1 MATTAVMS
9 RRPPGTPWPALA
21 WALTLTLITTVL
33 LGALAHVVFLMDALA
48 YGFAEVISPGDD
60 LAAPDLARYVTAF
73 GVSSVLA
80 VGGGLLLTVA
90 LGRAKATTLWPS
102 AARGLTAAFVASV
115 AAAATM
121 FAMLGINPLALLP

>member
-1 MATTAVMS
+1 MAITAVAS
-9 RRPPGTPWPALA
+9 NRPPGTSWPALA
-21 WALTLTLITTVL
+21 WALTLTLVTTVL

-48 YGFAEVISPGDD
+48 YGFAEVISTESD

-90 LGRAKATTLWPS
+90 LGRTEATRWPS
-102 AARGLTAAFVASV
+102 AARGMTAAFAASL
-115 AAAATM
+115 AAASSM
-121 FAMLGINPLALLP
+121 FAMLEINPLALLP

>member
-1 MATTAVMS
+1 MTTTAVTS
-9 RRPPGTPWPALA
+9 SRPPGTSWPALA
-21 WALTLTLITTVL
+21 WALTATLVTTVL

-48 YGFAEVISPGDD
+48 YGFAEVISPGND

-90 LGRAKATTLWPS
+90 LGRTKATLWPS
-102 AARGLTAAFVASV
+102 AARGLTAAFAAGL
-115 AAAATM
+115 AAASTM
-121 FAMLGINPLALLP
+121 FAMLEINPLALLP